1 MPSPIHWMRG
11 ANVLVFFMCLLI
23 GTRSGVAQGK
33 WLCRQCIPALCQQ
46 PRSQVTWSKQLRG
59 VCTGVF
65 RRRPPGAAASPPL
78 VGHSPTDPQ
87 SPVPAA
93 TNPSPPVGLPP
104 PAPPSPAPPV
114 VYRNGPAC
122 ALVAGPIDAPNGNNY
137 LSGLPIWPPSDPR
150 FPRFSYVLMTSTGQ
164 LSTIRYIGGAAWSID
179 GAGGNITRFE
189 ASTRRR
195 AQEVGPS
202 PTPAPVPAPPPAPGP
217 VVALVLRSDGSFVF
231 ARADGSSTGVGSAT
245 LGVARAG
252 TGGEANAPFT
262 LRLLD
267 FPGRAPSLD
276 LGIYNK
282 DEKLVW
288 SLFGAGEA

>member
-65 RRRPPGAAASPPL
+65 RVGSKLRLARPPPVRQPPQRRPPGAAASPPL

-114 VYRNGPAC
+114 VYRNGGRDLGWEVLDFRVGWRAYIPR
-122 ALVAGPIDAPNGNNY
+122 ALTAARGRRGVRGSNQVVHCLA
-137 LSGLPIWPPSDPR
+137 LP
-150 FPRFSYVLMTSTGQ
+150 YVC
-164 LSTIRYIGGAAWSID
+164 R
-179 GAGGNITRFE
+179 
-189 ASTRRR
+189 
-195 AQEVGPS
+195 
-202 PTPAPVPAPPPAPGP
+202 PPPAPAPNTHHRPDPAHRSGP
-217 VVALVLRSDGSFVF
+217 DLRPRRQLHTRVRPGLRPRGRAHRRPQRQQLPVRPADMAPLRSPLPPLQLCAHDLDRP
-231 ARADGSSTGVGSAT
+231 ALHHPLHWRRGV
-245 LGVARAG
+245 V
-252 TGGEANAPFT
+252 
-262 LRLLD
+262 D
-267 FPGRAPSLD
+267 
-276 LGIYNK
+276 
-282 DEKLVW
+282 
-288 SLFGAGEA
+288 